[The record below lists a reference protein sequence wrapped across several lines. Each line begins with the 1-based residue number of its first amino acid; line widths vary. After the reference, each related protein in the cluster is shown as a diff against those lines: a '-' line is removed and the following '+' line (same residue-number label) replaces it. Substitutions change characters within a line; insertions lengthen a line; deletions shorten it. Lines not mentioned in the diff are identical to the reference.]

1 MAIKRENLSEQV
13 VEYILA
19 EIREE
24 GLSPGDKLP
33 SEKVLS
39 DRLGVSRTVLREAL
53 RKLDTAGILSVK
65 QGSGTFVTDNPAVN
79 HLKNAIFPGIFLQS
93 VSLQDLIQSRRAIET
108 TTSGL
113 AAERAEEAE
122 LESLR
127 EIVTEMEVAAENQD
141 VDLFNEKDG
150 EFHLFIA
157 ESSKNVILARMLK
170 IIKDYMYEQH
180 KELHSLPDLVHTS
193 QSFHQRIYEAIQTRD
208 TSRATEVMADHLDKV
223 EEIFAEHELLDSEL
237 TTPEEGY
244 RE

>member
-13 VEYILA
+13 VEHILA

-33 SEKVLS
+33 SEKVLANK
-39 DRLGVSRTVLREAL
+39 LGVSRTVMREAL
-53 RKLDTAGILSVK
+53 RKLDTAGILNVK

-113 AAERAEEAE
+113 AAERADETDLGS
-122 LESLR
+122 LE
-127 EIVTEMEVAAENQD
+127 EIVTKMEVAADNLDIDQ
-141 VDLFNEKDG
+141 FNERDG

-157 ESSKNVILARMLK
+157 ECSKNLILARMLK

-180 KELHSLPDLVHTS
+180 KELHNLPDLIHTS
-193 QSFHQRIYEAIQTRD
+193 QDFHRMIYRAIKVGDKR
-208 TSRATEVMADHLDKV
+208 RATQVMANHLNKV
-223 EEIFAEHELLDSEL
+223 EEIFADHGLLGSEL
-237 TTPEEGY
+237 TTQEGG
-244 RE
+244 